1 MKYTR
6 AEYAHAERSCP
17 HNTSFHVAYLYNN
30 RGQLL
35 AKRPNGIA
43 SRSRGAGCGDY
54 TIHAERAVLK
64 ALGDFNKLRGATM
77 VVVRYGA
84 YGTLEQSKPC
94 HDCVC
99 HLTKAIRL
107 YGLRRVYYS

>member
-1 MKYTR
+1 MKYKR

-17 HNTSFHVAYLYNN
+17 HNANFHVAYLYNN
-30 RGQLL
+30 RGQLM

-43 SRSRGAGCGDY
+43 SRSRGAGCSDY

-84 YGTLEQSKPC
+84 YGTLEPSKPC
-94 HDCVC
+94 HGCTC
-99 HLTKAIRL
+99 HLTKAIQQ
-107 YGLRRVYYS
+107 YGLRRIYYS